1 MTMTAAEMCQCLA
14 VPDPRAR
21 AALPMRPTTTQTTM
35 KMALALT
42 ARMIMTC
49 DYCLLYVSHDY
60 YIITD
65 VLRA

>member
-1 MTMTAAEMCQCLA
+1 MTMTAAEMRQCLA

-21 AALPMRPTTTQTTM
+21 AALPMRPTTTQTAM

-49 DYCLLYVSHDY
+49 DY
-60 YIITD
+60 
-65 VLRA
+65 